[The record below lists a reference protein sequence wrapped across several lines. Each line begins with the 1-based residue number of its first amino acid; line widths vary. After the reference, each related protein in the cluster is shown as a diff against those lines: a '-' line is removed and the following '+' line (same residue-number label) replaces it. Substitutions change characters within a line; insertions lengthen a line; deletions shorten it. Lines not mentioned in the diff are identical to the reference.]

1 LYDHYYSYG
10 PGSDWDL
17 PEKWVDPPGSF
28 DLSTPVNFVSTADI
42 IGGNSGSPVL
52 DREHRVVG
60 LVFDGNIESLPGN
73 YIYLPERNRTV
84 SVDARGI
91 LEALEEMYG
100 AGRLVV
106 EMTSGGLAS
115 SEPEA
120 DRMR

>member
-1 LYDHYYSYG
+1 M
-10 PGSDWDL
+10 
-17 PEKWVDPPGSF
+17 
-28 DLSTPVNFVSTADI
+28 NFVSTADI